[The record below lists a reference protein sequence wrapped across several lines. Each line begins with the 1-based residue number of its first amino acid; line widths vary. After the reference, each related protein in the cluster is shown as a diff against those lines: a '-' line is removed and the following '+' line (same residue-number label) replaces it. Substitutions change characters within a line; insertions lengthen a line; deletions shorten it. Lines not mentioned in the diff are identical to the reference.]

1 MKGIAGV
8 LYFASGHI
16 VWPAIHISPF
26 EPERISA
33 DDYGERHPR
42 GSAEYGSE
50 LPIAE
55 QRRCNTRF
63 RARYVPERVAHED
76 MPVVVGAPSP
86 AVGLLEKQ
94 RRDKTVLELIASG
107 CLGAFVD
114 ALAPG
119 VRSLCLKPVTH
130 RLN

>member
-1 MKGIAGV
+1 MKGITAV
-8 LYFASGHI
+8 FYLASWHV
-16 VWPAIHISPF
+16 VWPAVYISAF
-26 EPERISA
+26 KPERVSA
-33 DDYGERHPR
+33 NDHGKWHPGARGDYG
-42 GSAEYGSE
+42 AE

-63 RARYVPERVAHED
+63 RAGYVPERVAHED

-86 AVGLLEKQ
+86 TVVRLKKQ
-94 RRDKTVLELIASG
+94 RRDDTVLELIASV
-107 CLGAFVD
+107 CLRAFVN

-119 VRSLCLKPVTH
+119 VGRLCLKPVTH